1 MSARILVVDDEPS
14 ARSGLEKL
22 LRHAG
27 YQVDTAEHGR
37 AALAIVTERPPDL
50 VVTDLRMPVM
60 DGMALLGALQSL
72 DAELPVVV
80 ATAYG
85 DVASAVEAMRAGAT
99 DYITKPI
106 DFDAMLIVIE
116 RARERR
122 ALRSDAENLRR
133 QLRERDAEGLRG
145 LIGASPA
152 MQQVYRF
159 ARQVAPSRATVLITG
174 ETGTGKGELART
186 IHGLS
191 TRAAATFV
199 ALHCAAVPEA
209 LIESELFGHEKGAFT
224 GADRRRIGR
233 FEQAHGGTLFLDEI
247 GELSQRMQTKLLRV
261 LQERT
266 LERVGG
272 NETIP
277 VDVRVMAATNRDLP
291 TEVREGR
298 FREDLYYRLNVV
310 HLEMPALRVRGNDIL
325 LLANAF
331 LHRFVE
337 DNAKP
342 VEGFTAD
349 ARGKLLA
356 HRWPGNVR
364 ELENAVERA
373 VVMCERA
380 CIQDQDLPFEVA
392 ASIRGAVRVPGATM
406 ADIERWAILTTLAA
420 VDGSTAKTAEI
431 LDISIR
437 TVQYRIHEYASEPP
451 GEPVPL
457 GYEAPPKPKRG

>member
-1 MSARILVVDDEPS
+1 MSARILVVDDEPG

-27 YQVDTAEHGR
+27 YVVDTAEHGR
-37 AALAIVTERPPDL
+37 AALAIVAERPPEV

-60 DGMALLGALQSL
+60 DGMALLRALHEL
-72 DAELPVVV
+72 DGELPVIV

-85 DVASAVEAMRAGAT
+85 DVASAVEAMREGAI
-99 DYITKPI
+99 DYLTKPI
-106 DFDAMLIVIE
+106 DFDAMLITIE

-174 ETGTGKGELART
+174 ESGTGKGELARA
-186 IHGLS
+186 IHGLG
-191 TRAAATFV
+191 TRASEAFV
-199 ALHCAAVPEA
+199 ALHCAAVPET
-209 LIESELFGHEKGAFT
+209 LLESELFGHEKGAFT
-224 GADRRRIGR
+224 GADKRRTGR

-247 GELSQRMQTKLLRV
+247 GELSQLVQTKLLRV

-272 NETIP
+272 NETIQ
-277 VDVRVMAATNRDLP
+277 VDVRVMAATNRDLA

-310 HLEMPALRVRGNDIL
+310 HLDMPPLRVRGNDIL
-325 LLANAF
+325 VLANAF

-337 DNAKP
+337 DNKKP
-342 VEGFTAD
+342 VESFTAE
-349 ARGKLLA
+349 ARMKLLS

-364 ELENAVERA
+364 ELENAIERA
-373 VVMCERA
+373 VVMCEGR
-380 CIQDQDLPFEVA
+380 CVEEGDLPFEIA
-392 ASIRGAVRVPGATM
+392 QPIRGAVRVPGATM
-406 ADIERWAILTTLAA
+406 AEIERWAIVATLEA
-420 VDGSTAKTAEI
+420 VGGSTAKAAEL

-437 TVQYRIHEYASEPP
+437 TIQYRLHEYDAA
-451 GEPVPL
+451 GK
-457 GYEAPPKPKRG
+457 PKPG